1 MSPVVALNPQIK
13 HYPHRHTVALLRA
26 MILTMIESYADGL
39 QSPAVALMHSP
50 LKRLVV
56 PAVVIFTLAGM
67 AGCLAYFVVAPTPV
81 SQPAALA
88 APSATEALSSTVGLA
103 RATGTLTVA
112 DRLRPSGAKAAS
124 TKVGL

>member
-67 AGCLAYFVVAPTPV
+67 AGCGFDLLEQFDPLASRAIRGISITAPVVYIRDLNT
-81 SQPAALA
+81 
-88 APSATEALSSTVGLA
+88 
-103 RATGTLTVA
+103 
-112 DRLRPSGAKAAS
+112 
-124 TKVGL
+124 